1 MECKLQEMGEAQ
13 VMAAARD
20 SVFNRVRM
28 GYAVI
33 ESRKTDAWRLLLG
46 EALGMQA
53 EIQSDQSL
61 SARMDDHVRRL
72 IVVPGPS
79 EDLQALGMELA
90 DEQALAVVLK
100 RLAKRGI
107 DVKESTTA
115 AAQQRGVHRFWHF
128 TGPKGL
134 TIELY
139 HQPRLVGAP
148 PRMATSGF
156 ITGDKGFG
164 HVAMST
170 RRPDQMK
177 QFWREIFDIRHTDD
191 VHYTISGVPMLFEF
205 MRFNPRHHSIAF
217 VYTPKIRLDPIR
229 TRIQHL
235 EVQAATLD
243 DLGAAWERCRALGL
257 TIAMSVGQHANDK
270 AISFYVATP
279 SGFDIEFGWNPLEVD
294 EASWDPAVWTRIS
307 TWGHHFEGQT
317 LAGRLGQLGRGVASL
332 LRKEYV
338 PAGF

>member
-1 MECKLQEMGEAQ
+1 MDGKFLKTDTEKTTAAQ
-13 VMAAARD
+13 D
-20 SVFNRVRM
+20 CVFNRVRM

-53 EIQSDQSL
+53 DTLPDQSV
-61 SARMDDHVRRL
+61 SARMDDHERRL

-79 EDLQALGMELA
+79 EDMKALGMELA
-90 DEQALAVVLK
+90 DEQALSVVLK
-100 RLAKRGI
+100 RLKKRGI
-107 DVKESTTA
+107 DVKESTAA
-115 AAQQRGVHRFWHF
+115 AAQQRGVQRFWHF

-134 TIELY
+134 EIELHY
-139 HQPRLVGAP
+139 QARLIDTP

-156 ITGDKGFG
+156 VTGDKGFG

-177 QFWREIFDIRHTDD
+177 QFWSEIFDIRHTDD

-205 MRFNPRHHSIAF
+205 MRFNERHHSIAF

-235 EVQAATLD
+235 EVQAASLD
-243 DLGAAWERCRALGL
+243 DLSAAWERCRTLGL
-257 TIAMSVGQHANDK
+257 SIAMSVGQHANDK
-270 AISFYVATP
+270 AVSFYVATP
-279 SGFDIEFGWNPLEVD
+279 SGFEIEYGWNPLVVD
-294 EASWDPAVWTRIS
+294 EASWHPAVWNRIS
-307 TWGHHFEGQT
+307 TWGHRFEGQT

-332 LRKEYV
+332 LRKEYLPV
-338 PAGF
+338 GF

>member
-1 MECKLQEMGEAQ
+1 MDRKLQKTDQAQ
-13 VMAAARD
+13 TTAAQD

-33 ESRKTDAWRLLLG
+33 ESRQAGAWQQLLG
-46 EALGMQA
+46 EALGMQVA
-53 EIQSDQSL
+53 TLPDHSVA
-61 SARMDDHVRRL
+61 ARMDDHERRL
-72 IVVPGPS
+72 IVVPGPA
-79 EDLQALGMELA
+79 EDLVALGMELA
-90 DEQALAVVLK
+90 DEQALSIVLQ
-100 RLAKRGI
+100 RLTRRGI
-107 DVKESTTA
+107 DVKQSTAT
-115 AAQQRGVHRFWHF
+115 AAQQRGVQRFWHF

-134 TIELY
+134 QLELY
-139 HQPRLVGAP
+139 CQARLADTP
-148 PRMATSGF
+148 PRMATSAF
-156 ITGDKGFG
+156 VTGDQGFG

-177 QFWREIFDIRHTDD
+177 QFWSEIFDIRHTDD

-205 MRFNPRHHSIAF
+205 MRFNERHHSIAF

-243 DLGAAWERCRALGL
+243 DLSAAWDRCRALGL
-257 TIAMSVGQHANDK
+257 KIAMGVGQHANDK
-270 AISFYVATP
+270 AVSFYVATP
-279 SGFDIEFGWNPLEVD
+279 SGFDIEFGWNPLVVD
-294 EASWDPAVWTRIS
+294 EASWSPAIWQRIS

-317 LAGRLGQLGRGVASL
+317 VAGRIGQLSRGVASL
-332 LRKEYV
+332 LRKEYL

>member
-1 MECKLQEMGEAQ
+1 MNMTLLNTGMNKTTSAQE
-13 VMAAARD
+13 

-33 ESRKTDAWRLLLG
+33 ESSKPDAWRLLLG

-53 EIQSDQSL
+53 DALPDQSV
-61 SARMDDHVRRL
+61 SARMDDHERRL
-72 IVVPGPS
+72 LVVPGPS
-79 EDLQALGMELA
+79 EDLKALGMELA
-90 DEQALAVVLK
+90 DEQALSIVRQ
-100 RLAKRGI
+100 RLQKRGI
-107 DVKESTTA
+107 EVRESTA
-115 AAQQRGVHRFWHF
+115 EAAQQRGVTHFWHF
-128 TGPKGL
+128 TGPKAL
-134 TIELY
+134 EIELY
-139 HQPRLVGAP
+139 CQARLIDTP

-156 ITGDKGFG
+156 VTGDKGFG

-191 VHYTISGVPMLFEF
+191 VHYTIDGVSLCFEF
-205 MRFNPRHHSIAF
+205 MRFNERHHSIAF

-243 DLGAAWERCRALGL
+243 DLSAAWERCRALGL
-257 TIAMSVGQHANDK
+257 SIAMSVGQHANDK
-270 AISFYVATP
+270 AVSFYVATP
-279 SGFDIEFGWNPLEVD
+279 SGFDIEYGWNPLVVD
-294 EASWDPAVWTRIS
+294 EASWQPAVWNRIS
-307 TWGHHFEGQT
+307 TWGHRFEGQT
-317 LAGRLGQLGRGVASL
+317 LAGRISQLGRGVASL
-332 LRKEYV
+332 LREEYR

>member
-1 MECKLQEMGEAQ
+1 MDMTLLKDDTEKTAAQE
-13 VMAAARD
+13 

-33 ESRKTDAWRLLLG
+33 ESRQTDAWRQLLG

-53 EIQSDQSL
+53 DNLSDGAVA
-61 SARMDDHVRRL
+61 ARMDDHERRL
-72 IVVPGPS
+72 LVVPGPS

-90 DEQALAVVLK
+90 DEQALSIVLK
-100 RLAKRGI
+100 RLQRRGI
-107 DVKESTTA
+107 EVRESTPEA
-115 AAQQRGVHRFWHF
+115 ARQRGVARFWHF
-128 TGPKGL
+128 TGPKAL
-134 TIELY
+134 QIELY
-139 HQPRLVGAP
+139 CEPRLIGTR
-148 PRMATSGF
+148 PRMATGSF
-156 ITGDKGFG
+156 VTGDKGFG

-170 RRPDQMK
+170 RRPDRMK
-177 QFWREIFDIRHTDD
+177 QFWCEIFDLRHTDD

-205 MRFNPRHHSIAF
+205 MRLNQRHHSIAF
-217 VYTPKIRLDPIR
+217 VSTPKIRLDPIR

-235 EVQAATLD
+235 EVQAASLD
-243 DLGAAWERCRALGL
+243 DLSAAWERCRALGL

-270 AISFYVATP
+270 AVSFYVATP
-279 SGFDIEFGWNPLEVD
+279 SGFDIEFGWNPLLVD
-294 EASWDPAVWTRIS
+294 EANWQPEVWSRIS
-307 TWGHHFEGQT
+307 VWGHRFEGQT

>member
-1 MECKLQEMGEAQ
+1 MDKKNVRTEQGQTVAAQ
-13 VMAAARD
+13 D

-33 ESRKTDAWRLLLG
+33 ESREAKAWQLLLG
-46 EALGMQA
+46 KALGMQA
-53 EIQSDQSL
+53 DVL
-61 SARMDDHVRRL
+61 PDGAVAARMDDHARRL

-79 EDLQALGMELA
+79 EDLQALGLELA
-90 DEQALAVVLK
+90 DEHALAIVLR
-100 RLAKRGI
+100 RLDQRGI
-107 DVKESTTA
+107 AVRESTAA
-115 AAQQRGVHRFWHF
+115 AAQQRGVRHYWHF

-134 TIELY
+134 AIELY
-139 HQPRLVGAP
+139 YQPSLVNTP

-156 ITGDKGFG
+156 VTGDKGFG

-170 RRPDQMK
+170 RRPEQMK
-177 QFWREIFDIRHTDD
+177 QFWREIFDLRHTDD
-191 VHYTISGVPMLFEF
+191 VHYTISGVPLLFEF
-205 MRFNPRHHSIAF
+205 MRLNERHHSIAF

-243 DLGAAWERCRALGL
+243 DLSAAWERCRELGL
-257 TIAMSVGQHANDK
+257 AVAMSVGQHANDK
-270 AISFYVATP
+270 AISFYVQTP
-279 SGFDIEFGWNPLEVD
+279 SGFEIEFGWNPVVVD
-294 EASWDPAVWTRIS
+294 EASWQPAVWDRIS
-307 TWGHHFEGQT
+307 TWGHHFEGQS
-317 LAGRLGQLGRGVASL
+317 LGGRLGQLGRSVASL

>member
-1 MECKLQEMGEAQ
+1 MEMRLLKTDAEQE
-13 VMAAARD
+13 

-33 ESRKTDAWRLLLG
+33 ESRQTDAWRQLLG

-53 EIQSDQSL
+53 DTLPDQSVA
-61 SARMDDHVRRL
+61 ARMDDHERRL
-72 IVVPGPS
+72 LVVPGPS
-79 EDLQALGMELA
+79 EDLKALGMELA
-90 DEQALAVVLK
+90 DEQALAIVLK
-100 RLAKRGI
+100 RLQRRGI
-107 DVKESTTA
+107 EVKEA
-115 AAQQRGVHRFWHF
+115 AAPAARQRGVARFWHF

-134 TIELY
+134 EIELY
-139 HQPRLVGAP
+139 CQPKRMNTP
-148 PRMATSGF
+148 PRMATSSF
-156 ITGDKGFG
+156 VTGDKGFG

-177 QFWREIFDIRHTDD
+177 QFWCEIFDLRHTDD

-205 MRFNPRHHSIAF
+205 MRLNQRHHSIAF

-235 EVQAATLD
+235 EVQAASLD
-243 DLGAAWERCRALGL
+243 DLSAAWERCRALGL
-257 TIAMSVGQHANDK
+257 SIAMGVGQHANDK
-270 AISFYVATP
+270 AVSFYVATP
-279 SGFDIEFGWNPLEVD
+279 SGFDIEFGWNPLVVD
-294 EASWDPAVWTRIS
+294 EASWQPAVWDRIS
-307 TWGHHFEGQT
+307 SWGHRFEGQT

-332 LRKEYV
+332 LRKEYL